1 MNERCV
7 ITRKQR
13 LRSWSMVF
21 RSFFFFL
28 PALLAEAS
36 KINILA
42 KRQQNTISI
51 LFFSLHLLAK
61 YWTICRL
68 KLYCSKFILL
78 YLTLAGRVVILS
90 APDKTVDWVSPGQD
104 RYLQSNYSLL
114 HDHALLKCTESA
126 SQLKLVCAALH
137 PALFA
142 YMIRQTKERKRGQN
156 ILRGCCTLRLR
167 RVKQLSGQAVT
178 VTFFW
183 RRSEKWTC
191 NCFES
196 CS

>member
-1 MNERCV
+1 MRNYAKATSEIV
-7 ITRKQR
+7 VNGISKF
-13 LRSWSMVF
+13 L
-21 RSFFFFL
+21 FFFACFVGWSL
-28 PALLAEAS
+28 ENKYSCKTSTKHNFDP
-36 KINILA
+36 
-42 KRQQNTISI
+42 
-51 LFFSLHLLAK
+51 FFSLHLLAK

-126 SQLKLVCAALH
+126 SQVKLVCAALH

-156 ILRGCCTLRLR
+156 ILRGCCTPRLR
-167 RVKQLSGQAVT
+167 RVKQLSGKAVT

-191 NCFES
+191 SCFES